1 MKIIYQSDYDFS
13 IKVLTCESVRLW
25 TIVSFP
31 TLILRVDKAS
41 FSSPMSHPIN
51 LATVIKPEHEKKE
64 TNSNELRK
72 NSSSNQTTMKP
83 VMNGTVK

>member
-1 MKIIYQSDYDFS
+1 MKTIYQSDYDFS
-13 IKVLTCESVRLW
+13 IKVLTCESVRFW

-51 LATVIKPEHEKKE
+51 LATLIKPEHEK
-64 TNSNELRK
+64 RK
-72 NSSSNQTTMKP
+72 PTPMSSGKTQAAIK
-83 VMNGTVK
+83 